1 MVVTIDAEAGGAVCG
16 GAGGEEVASIDEAFH
31 RPRPLQSNGRNGR
44 LVGRGGCPEGWR
56 ERRAGPS
63 AHTGGLGVRMVAVLA
78 CGSAC
83 AARS

>member
-1 MVVTIDAEAGGAVCG
+1 MVVTIDAEAGGKVCG
-16 GAGGEEVASIDEAFH
+16 GAGGEEVASIDEAFISLGLC
-31 RPRPLQSNGRNGR
+31 RRNGRYGR

-78 CGSAC
+78 CG
-83 AARS
+83 ARP

>member
-1 MVVTIDAEAGGAVCG
+1 MAVTIDAEASETVCG
-16 GAGGEEVASIDEAFH
+16 GAGDEEVASIDEAFIGLGLC
-31 RPRPLQSNGRNGR
+31 RCNGRDGR

>member
-1 MVVTIDAEAGGAVCG
+1 MTVTIDAEAGGKVCG
-16 GAGGEEVASIDEAFH
+16 GAGGEEVASVDEASMASSFADC
-31 RPRPLQSNGRNGR
+31 NGRNGR

-63 AHTGGLGVRMVAVLA
+63 THTGGLVVRMVAVLA

-83 AARS
+83 AARA